1 MKVLKTIFILLSI
14 IFVTFACGK
23 DERVPLTAGLASNV
37 IGESASVLS
46 EDDLI
51 DMEVTGGTL
60 DVQSLAPEAIEPAE
74 IQPVEVSDGRVLAL
88 LNPNFLWPRPLLL
101 RTIRA
106 PLTTLLYFYANQ
118 PSGCPPDVQ
127 GTCPSLQS
135 PNSSCTITFNFTPEC
150 NATAVTYILGQQVT
164 LTFTGGLSGTI
175 DGNNGLPVL
184 TATASDLKIASDSG
198 KYLIYNGTVKKEF
211 TDISFTGANW
221 VLSTSDLEV
230 TDSAGAKGTASGTRT
245 VEVKYGSYYHAVNLG
260 TLTYTPPNSPK
271 VVTIDIDIERTVTR
285 EELKKV
291 VVIDD
296 KITTDGILRTLS
308 GTLTFSGEER
318 GESSELDSVTLNGEL
333 TRTGPKGSVT
343 VIYGDVVFKMTCNH
357 NPWGGQ
363 IEITNGEKSIVID
376 FREDCGCIVDI
387 TWPNGETTQHNT
399 CEDKEPGEE

>member
-1 MKVLKTIFILLSI
+1 MKVFKTIFILTI
-14 IFVTFACGK
+14 TIFISFACGK
-23 DERVPLTAGLASNV
+23 IDRVPLTSGLASNTL
-37 IGESASVLS
+37 GESSSILS

-60 DVQSLAPEAIEPAE
+60 EVQSLAPGAIESLE
-74 IQPVEVSDGRVLAL
+74 IQPEMASDSAVLAF
-88 LNPNFLWPRPLLL
+88 LNPNLLWPRPLLL

-106 PLTTLLYFYANQ
+106 PLSTLIYFYVNQ
-118 PSGCPPDVQ
+118 PAGCPPQIQ

-135 PNSSCTITFNFTPEC
+135 PDSSCTLTFNFTETC
-150 NATAVTYILGQQVT
+150 DVSAVTYILGQPVT

-175 DGNNGLPVL
+175 DGNKGLPIL

-221 VLSTSDLEV
+221 ILSTSDLEV

-245 VEVKYGSYYHAVNLG
+245 VEVKYGTYYHAVNLG
-260 TLTYTPPNSPK
+260 TLTYTPSDNSK
-271 VVTIDIDIERTVTR
+271 VVTINVDIERTVTR

-296 KITTDGILRTLS
+296 KITTDGIIRTLS
-308 GTLTFSGEER
+308 GTLTGTDER
-318 GESSELDSVTLNGEL
+318 GQSGELDSVTLNGEL
-333 TRTGPKGSVT
+333 TRTGPKGSVSIT
-343 VIYGDVVFKMTCNH
+343 YNDVIFKFTCNH
-357 NPWGGQ
+357 NPWGGWL
-363 IEITNGEKSIVID
+363 EITNGEKSIIID

-399 CEDKEPGEE
+399 CDNKGSGEE